1 MAEHRA
7 RVALRVGSV
16 SLTFG
21 FIATAMAAPRFSAD
35 IVPVFNTRCVAC
47 HLTGDEPGKMAL
59 TPESAYSSLVGV
71 SSTEAGLLR
80 VKPNDPDAS
89 YLVKK
94 IEGQQ
99 RAAGGTGERMPFGG
113 PALDAETIAAIRAWI
128 AAGAKND

>member
-1 MAEHRA
+1 MDERLV
-7 RVALRVGSV
+7 RRALRLSAGLSIGLV
-16 SLTFG
+16 
-21 FIATAMAAPRFSAD
+21 ATATAAPRFSVD

-47 HLTGDEPGKMAL
+47 HLTGDEPGRMAL

-71 SSTEAGLLR
+71 PSAEAALLR
-80 VKPNDPDAS
+80 VKPGDPDAS

-99 RAAGGTGERMPFGG
+99 RAAGGIGERMPFGG